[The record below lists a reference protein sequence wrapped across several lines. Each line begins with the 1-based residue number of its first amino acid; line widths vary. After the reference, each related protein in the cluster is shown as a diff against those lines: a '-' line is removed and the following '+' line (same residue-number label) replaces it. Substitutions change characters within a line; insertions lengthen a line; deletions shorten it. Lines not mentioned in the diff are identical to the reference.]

1 MKIPDYSFLAK
12 VHFNVEIVFVEE
24 TYFLTIICIGINF
37 FPFDLSICI
46 HLH

>member
-24 TYFLTIICIGINF
+24 TYFLTIICIGIIF
-37 FPFDLSICI
+37 SLLSICI